1 MPQIINT
8 NIAAMNA
15 QRNLN
20 KSQTTLQT
28 SMQRLSSGLRINSA
42 KDDAAGLAIS
52 DRFIAQINGMNQA
65 VRNAN
70 DGISLAQTAE
80 GALDE
85 TTNALQRMRTLA
97 VQAIND
103 TNSDSDRRAI
113 QLEID
118 QMIDEINRIGGTTQ
132 FNGKNLLDG
141 SDNSFTY
148 QIGANAGQTITVRME
163 DLRAS
168 ALGQQPG
175 QVQTNSTRVALSG
188 DTAGNI
194 GVVDVTS
201 TAASADVVTV
211 GDAQISVF
219 AGAQNVD
226 IAENRYG
233 GSIPQYASGDLVDA
247 ANLNYGEGLAKQIAS
262 RVNFIRDLR
271 EIDTN
276 GQVIFEGV
284 FATAETNFSIG
295 DLTTGDHGSLPPSGT
310 SLDFN
315 FVGAGALSNGD
326 LNINGV
332 DIGPVEMQT
341 KDVDGSLV
349 NAINAKTYLSGVRA
363 TVDQTG
369 ALNLM
374 ADDGRD
380 VILTTANVI
389 ATNLLFAG
397 GGNAVNGSNDAGYDF
412 TGTLDIRIT
421 GQVKYSAQ
429 NSLSQTGSALEFA
442 GLASGQTTSPGEILR
457 ENQQA
462 QGTISNADVTTV
474 QGANVLLSSVD
485 SALEQVDS
493 VRAILGAAQNR
504 FEMTIRNLE
513 NVAENL
519 SAANSRIRDADFA
532 VETSMLTRSQILQQ
546 AGTAIL
552 TQANA
557 QTQNVLA
564 LLQG

>member
-113 QLEID
+113 QLEIE

-148 QIGANAGQTITVRME
+148 QIGANAGQTLTVRME

-188 DTAGNI
+188 DTSGNI
-194 GVVDVTS
+194 GVVDVTD
-201 TAASADVVTV
+201 TAASADVITV
-211 GDAQISVF
+211 GVAQISVF

-233 GSIPQYASGDLVDA
+233 GSLTQYASGDLVDA

-271 EIDTN
+271 EIDTS

-284 FATAETNFSIG
+284 FARAETNFSIG

-315 FVGAGALSNGD
+315 FVGAGALANGD

-332 DIGPVEMQT
+332 DIGPVEMQNR
-341 KDVDGSLV
+341 DSDGSLV
-349 NAINAKTYLSGVRA
+349 NAINAKTYLTGVKA
-363 TVDQTG
+363 TIDEAG
-369 ALNLM
+369 ALNLL

-380 VILTTANVI
+380 VILTTGNTI

-397 GGNAVNGSNDAGYDF
+397 GGDAVNGSNDTGYNF

-421 GQVKYSAQ
+421 GQVIYSAQ

-442 GLASGQTTSPGEILR
+442 GLASGQTTSPGEDLR

-462 QGTISNADVTTV
+462 LGTIANADVTTV

-532 VETSMLTRSQILQQ
+532 LETSMLTRSQILQQ